1 MYNALQCYQ
10 KALAFISIENLQ
22 DEDTHEGKDLQELS
36 ALSLIV
42 RNNMAA
48 AQIILGFYDEALD
61 NVSYVLTRQP
71 NNIKALYRKGN
82 EYCLNFFFFLIN
94 GYIF

>member
-10 KALAFISIENLQ
+10 KALAFVSIENLECEDI
-22 DEDTHEGKDLQELS
+22 DEDKDLQELS
-36 ALSLIV
+36 SLSLIV

-48 AQIILGFYDEALD
+48 AQITLGLYDEALD

-82 EYCLNFFFFLIN
+82 EYCLNFYF
-94 GYIF
+94 